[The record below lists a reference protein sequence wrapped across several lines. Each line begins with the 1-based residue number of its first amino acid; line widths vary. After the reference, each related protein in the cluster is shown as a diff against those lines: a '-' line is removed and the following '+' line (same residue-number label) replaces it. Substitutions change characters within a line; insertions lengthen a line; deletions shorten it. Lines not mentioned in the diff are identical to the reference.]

1 MFEIRVPAMGVDAG
15 EVTLQEWLVK
25 TGDAITKDQA
35 IARLSTREHRFL
47 LRTSR
52 AGIVSAVLAKPKSVL
67 PKGSV
72 LCLLDASA
80 RDVQEAKSENEDRF
94 QRHLQADTIVLGR
107 EEEEAAGMPTR
118 SHAPVTPTPGAL
130 RLANEHGLSLPLIAQ
145 TMQVEGV
152 LREEHVRAYLERD
165 SR

>member
-1 MFEIRVPAMGVDAG
+1 MFEIRVPMMGVDVG
-15 EVTLQEWLVK
+15 EVTLEEWLVR
-25 TGDAITKDQA
+25 TGDMIEKDQA

-47 LRTSR
+47 LRTAR
-52 AGIVSAVLAKPKSVL
+52 AGMVSAVLAKPKSVL

-94 QRHLQADTIVLGR
+94 KRHLQADTIVLGR
-107 EEEEAAGMPTR
+107 EGEEEDAAPPAA
-118 SHAPVTPTPGAL
+118 SVTPTPGAL

-145 TMQVEGV
+145 AMGVEGV
-152 LREEHVRAYLERD
+152 LREEHVRGYLERE
-165 SR
+165 SL